1 MIFRPFAIALL
12 IFGLLLSGCGSS
24 IDSEAK
30 AKAKASASSTPSST
44 ARPSGAEDAP
54 TPTVNPPST
63 KRSPKGDAKAG
74 KTDTAPPKLKP
85 TQAEK
90 GFITGWESMAMSS
103 GKGQFQESQ
112 KGCLIRKLRR
122 GYADLLSGENSPQRQ
137 LKRTRQLFKSCAV
150 MWPGP

>member
-1 MIFRPFAIALL
+1 MIFRPFAIVLL
-12 IFGLLLSGCGSS
+12 TFGLLLSGCGSS
-24 IDSEAK
+24 IDSK
-30 AKAKASASSTPSST
+30 AKPKASASSSPSSA

-63 KRSPKGDAKAG
+63 KGSPKGDAKAG

-90 GFITGWESMAMSS
+90 GFIAGWESMAMSS